1 MKNKSL
7 LFFGSIL
14 TAFLAAFVI
23 TSCNK
28 KFDEP
33 PVYTDPGVTANT
45 TIKQLRALSTGYGV
59 FNEITTDIIIS
70 GQVVANDKSGNI
82 YKEIYIQD
90 TTAGIALQLDATGL
104 YNSYPLG
111 REVFVV
117 CKGLYVANESGM
129 IKLCVRAVI
138 NGAPSVSGIPGILID
153 NYVKR
158 GKLGTPPAPKVVT
171 IAQLNNDFQ
180 SMLIQLE
187 NYQVTSADMGKT
199 FADTSTS
206 KATQNIN
213 TQSCAGASSN
223 IIVRTSGYA
232 NFAGQRLP
240 QGNGA
245 LTAIYT
251 VFASNAGFNSN
262 PTKQLIIRDTSDM
275 KFYGSRCGQGPTTL
289 INTADVRA
297 LYTGSAVA
305 APANRRIT
313 GIVISDRV
321 GANGQA
327 QNLVLQQGNGLAGV
341 VVRFEAAHS
350 FNVGDSIDVNITG
363 ATIDKFSGVTQVAT
377 LPLANAIVISSGK
390 TITPRVTTNALIN
403 TNIDTWE
410 STLVTLSNVTITAGV
425 SGTWGS
431 NGSTTITDAS
441 GTITHFTRSGA
452 TFQNTAYPTGTV
464 TTLTAIVS
472 RFNTTNQIGIRNLT
486 DIVGGSGSGGGGGST
501 LLDENFESTTANSDI
516 SLANWF
522 NGAEVSTVKFRAA
535 TFSSNKYAQ
544 VTAFNSAANIV
555 TSWLVTRGVNLNTT
569 TNEVL
574 TFETKAGFANG
585 ATLKV
590 LVSTNYTGTGNPWAA
605 GVTWTD
611 ITSSA
616 TLSAGLA
623 GGYPTNFTQSGNISL
638 NSYSGTIYVAFKYEG
653 ADPTG
658 TTSDKT
664 TTWQIDNVKI
674 VGN

>member
-199 FADTSTS
+199 FADTSAN

-240 QGNGA
+240 QGNGT

-321 GANGQA
+321 GANVQT

-377 LPLANAIVISSGK
+377 LPLANATLISSGK

-486 DIVGGSGSGGGGGST
+486 DIVGGTGTGGGGST
-501 LLDENFESTTANSDI
+501 LLDENFESTTANTDI

-522 NGAEVSTVKFRAA
+522 NGAEVGTVKFRAA

-544 VTAFNSAANIV
+544 VTAFQTNATAV

>member
-240 QGNGA
+240 QGNGT

-321 GANGQA
+321 GANVQT

-377 LPLANAIVISSGK
+377 LPLANATLISSGK

-611 ITSSA
+611 ITNSA

-623 GGYPTNFTQSGNISL
+623 SGYPTNFTQSGNISL

>member
-7 LFFGSIL
+7 LFFSSIL

-199 FADTSTS
+199 FADTSAN

-240 QGNGA
+240 QGNGT

-321 GANGQA
+321 GANVQT

-377 LPLANAIVISSGK
+377 LPLANATLISSGK

-486 DIVGGSGSGGGGGST
+486 DIVGGTGTGGGGST
-501 LLDENFESTTANSDI
+501 LLDENFESTTANTDI

-522 NGAEVSTVKFRAA
+522 NGAEVGTVKFRAA

-544 VTAFNSAANIV
+544 VTAFQTNATAV